1 MKECNYSK
9 DKYWLCDDSL
19 ARKNDVWLNS
29 GHPCKF
35 STHHFLSGRTQCTK
49 SILKESEMVKDSV
62 SDTSLYLP
70 IDQQL
75 KHA

>member
-1 MKECNYSK
+1 MKECNYSAN
-9 DKYWLCDDSL
+9 KYWLCPNSL
-19 ARKNDVWLNS
+19 AKSNDSWLNS

-35 STHHFLSGRTQCTK
+35 SSHNLLNG
-49 SILKESEMVKDSV
+49 SIECVKQVKDSV
-62 SDTSLYLP
+62 SDTSLYYP